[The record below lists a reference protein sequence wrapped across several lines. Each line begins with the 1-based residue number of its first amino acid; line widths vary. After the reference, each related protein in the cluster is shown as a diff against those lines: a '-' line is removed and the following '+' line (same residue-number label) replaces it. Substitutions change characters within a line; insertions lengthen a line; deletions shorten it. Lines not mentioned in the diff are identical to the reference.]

1 MDHDDLLVPQALQEV
16 VTVIE
21 RTGADFVYTDEGFL
35 QEDENGSSIS
45 YHFKPDFAL
54 DTLRAVNYICHFSV
68 IRRDLLEQVGM
79 FRGEFDGSQDHDL
92 FLRLAGCAERIEHI
106 PKVLYLWR
114 SHTASVS
121 KNSNTSSYVA
131 DAAKRAVLEHLRQ
144 QGIVAA
150 IQTTAFKINY
160 DIIGNPMVL
169 IAIRHNGLVKET
181 ARCIDAIVKRS
192 LYENYEL
199 AVWNASC
206 HTQEEQEYFELL
218 KECKNIHVVNGYIV
232 GAGKDGVAMASHEG
246 AGAFSTGYIQRLYF
260 AQNVSALS
268 DKMLMVKAELFQ
280 KTGGFDRTLT
290 LHYAAIDFCL
300 KLREPGLVN
309 IVNPYGGSVL

>member
-192 LYENYEL
+192 L
-199 AVWNASC
+199 
-206 HTQEEQEYFELL
+206 
-218 KECKNIHVVNGYIV
+218 
-232 GAGKDGVAMASHEG
+232 
-246 AGAFSTGYIQRLYF
+246 
-260 AQNVSALS
+260 
-268 DKMLMVKAELFQ
+268 
-280 KTGGFDRTLT
+280 
-290 LHYAAIDFCL
+290 
-300 KLREPGLVN
+300 
-309 IVNPYGGSVL
+309 